1 MVLNK
6 HNHITG
12 SRLRDARI
20 LANKT
25 AKEVAAQI
33 GVSAQA
39 LSLYE
44 HECRKLQATV
54 NNIWIAYKFL
64 L

>member
-25 AKEVAAQI
+25 AKEVGLFIETETFRDFIFKCLLARENAI
-33 GVSAQA
+33 C
-39 LSLYE
+39 E
-44 HECRKLQATV
+44 
-54 NNIWIAYKFL
+54 NNI
-64 L
+64 

>member
-44 HECRKLQATV
+44 HEKLHLMQKTSG
-54 NNIWIAYKFL
+54 NCQ
-64 L
+64 